1 MQDKKR
7 LLHHEEHVG
16 NEAKPGSAGRR
27 TGFIFSP
34 LNTLKNTEK
43 YKYTSP

>member
-1 MQDKKR
+1 MILFLFEGCAPSQPDFF
-7 LLHHEEHVG
+7 
-16 NEAKPGSAGRR
+16 GSAGRR